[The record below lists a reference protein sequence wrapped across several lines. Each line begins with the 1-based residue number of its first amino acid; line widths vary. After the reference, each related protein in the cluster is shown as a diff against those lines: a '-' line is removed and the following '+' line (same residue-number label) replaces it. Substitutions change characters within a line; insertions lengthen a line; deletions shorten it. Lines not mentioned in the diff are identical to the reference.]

1 MNTICEAT
9 KKNGCACKNKS
20 KPNSHYCGVHKDY
33 YLFSKPTIKVY
44 YPCGKSVDV
53 KYKKDIEDFK
63 TQLDEYKTHII
74 TIFIGGIEDEPTEMP
89 SHLESVFCLLT
100 EPRML
105 KAGYVAR
112 ETRKDGDIHIRTITD
127 VQNYKDLLYRIF
139 FLTKLVS
146 PDGTQI
152 ANMGMA
158 SLAINSLHS
167 KFHSNTSL
175 KPTDFIDPEE
185 NL

>member
-1 MNTICEAT
+1 MTTICEAT

-89 SHLESVFCLLT
+89 PHLESVFCLLS

-105 KAGYVAR
+105 KAGYVATKNR
-112 ETRKDGDIHIRTITD
+112 EDGDVMICTITD
-127 VQNYKDLLYRIF
+127 VQNYNDLLYRIF
-139 FLTKLVS
+139 FLTRYIRSTDGVLV
-146 PDGTQI
+146 
-152 ANMGMA
+152 ANAGMA

-175 KPTDFIDPEE
+175 KPEDFVEP
-185 NL
+185 

>member
-33 YLFSKPTIKVY
+33 YLFTSPTIKVY

-74 TIFIGGIEDEPTEMP
+74 TIFIGGVEDEPTEMP
-89 SHLESVFCLLT
+89 PHLESVFCLLT
-100 EPRML
+100 EPRMI
-105 KAGYVAR
+105 KPGFVAR
-112 ETRKDGDIHIRTITD
+112 KTREDGDIQIHTITD
-127 VQNYKDLLYRIF
+127 VQNYNDLLYRVF
-139 FLTKLVS
+139 FLTKLFS
-146 PDGTQI
+146 PDGAQI

-158 SLAINSLHS
+158 SLATNCLHS
-167 KFHSNTSL
+167 IFYSKTGL
-175 KPTDFIDPEE
+175 KPEDFIDPNE
-185 NL
+185 